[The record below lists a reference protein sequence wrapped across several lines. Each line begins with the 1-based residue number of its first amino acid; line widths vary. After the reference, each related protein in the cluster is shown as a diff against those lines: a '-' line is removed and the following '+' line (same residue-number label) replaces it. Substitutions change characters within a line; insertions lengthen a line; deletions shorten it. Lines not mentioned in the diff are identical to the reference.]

1 MEGITL
7 GSRHYDEPEFDLREW
22 RLKARISRESTSSR
36 RFSASYIRSFREE
49 TRSFRSNFTI
59 SSAASSP
66 GYHLKDEIDPSTYS
80 FTTALKGDVL
90 LIDTPLFSARLS
102 SFKSMS
108 FSFEWG
114 YHVLMIYAALQARPG
129 CVWEFPSPEGFAL
142 NSKWSEAERY
152 ICNPLS
158 GEVPLECLSSKTLS
172 SRSFRNLI
180 ASRITMSAPLV
191 YSKRMDVMASPTNER
206 DQKAKSA
213 TQEKPEH
220 KTRDMGIQSSTP
232 PNQSSYCP
240 SPTFTPSIRAGSFK
254 LFVRHDHDAATF
266 SPRLNANEELSSSS
280 TVAKT
285 DKEEEE
291 TGEEESIQVEQTKE
305 TSDDGEDPQ
314 TKSHQVCMFSS
325 SSSSSKH
332 SGGFGCFPC
341 FSIPWCCCSG
351 GGGVFNVIT
360 AIRQKTAAMRGARAS
375 TIDITSSNAA
385 Y

>member
-1 MEGITL
+1 M
-7 GSRHYDEPEFDLREW
+7 GSRHFDEPEFDLREW
-22 RLKARISRESTSSR
+22 RLKARIGRESTSSR
-36 RFSASYIRSFREE
+36 RFSASYIRSFKEE

-80 FTTALKGDVL
+80 FTTALK
-90 LIDTPLFSARLS
+90 
-102 SFKSMS
+102 
-108 FSFEWG
+108 
-114 YHVLMIYAALQARPG
+114 ALQARSG

-254 LFVRHDHDAATF
+254 LFVRDDHDAAAF
-266 SPRLNANEELSSSS
+266 CPRLNANEELSSSS

-285 DKEEEE
+285 DKGEE
-291 TGEEESIQVEQTKE
+291 TGEEESMQVDQTKE

-314 TKSHQVCMFSS
+314 TKTHQVCMFSS

-332 SGGFGCFPC
+332 SGGYGCFPC
-341 FSIPWCCCSG
+341 FSIPWCCCSSS
-351 GGGVFNVIT
+351 GVFNVMT
-360 AIRQKTAAMRGARAS
+360 AIRQKTAARRGARAS
-375 TIDITSSNAA
+375 TIDVRKDDS
-385 Y
+385 